1 MLERN
6 RVAELRELLVKRA
19 TAESIAF
26 NHQPRELHR
35 DCAGAAPAAI
45 TELINEGGQTAR
57 RIETEVPPETVIFG
71 SNNRAHQRR
80 RNRVQRSPFEL
91 APRHVHTQALQRLSV
106 AREQRRLGAQRA
118 RAKLV

>member
-35 DCAGAAPAAI
+35 DCAGAASAAI
-45 TELINEGGQTAR
+45 TELINEGGQTTR

-71 SNNRAHQRR
+71 SHDRAHQRR
-80 RNRVQRSPFEL
+80 RNRVERGPFEL
-91 APRHVHTQALQRLSV
+91 ASCHVDTQALKRLAV
-106 AREQRRLGAQRA
+106 AR
-118 RAKLV
+118 